1 MYHMF
6 KVSFQVDGTMPDS
19 KMKFYMGANG
29 LDSEMVDV
37 YVAQCSVSVGIV
49 DLEVMA
55 ALNKR
60 LEEESAE
67 E

>member
-6 KVSFQVDGTMPDS
+6 KSSFQQEKIPVN
-19 KMKFYMGANG
+19 KMKFYMMGNG

-37 YVAQCSVSVGIV
+37 YVAQCFPSSGIV

-60 LEEESAE
+60 LSEESAKE
-67 E
+67 